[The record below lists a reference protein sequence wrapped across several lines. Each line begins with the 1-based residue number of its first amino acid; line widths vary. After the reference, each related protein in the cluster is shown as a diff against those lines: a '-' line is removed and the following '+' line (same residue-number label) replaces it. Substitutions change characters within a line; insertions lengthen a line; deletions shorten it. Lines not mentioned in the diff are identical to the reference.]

1 MKRTQQGVTL
11 IELMTVVVIVG
22 ILAAIAI
29 PSYQSSVSKSR
40 RADAT
45 GALLALGN
53 AMERH
58 FTENNNYC
66 DSAAGGTLVAN
77 CGTGTEDTGTPSIY
91 VIPTDTAKYYTITIS
106 SASTTSYTLSA
117 TPTGAQT
124 GNGILELTN
133 TGVRHWDRN
142 NDGDFL
148 DTNETTWD

>member
-1 MKRTQQGVTL
+1 MKLKQQGVTL
-11 IELMTVVVIVG
+11 IELLTVVVIVG
-22 ILAAIAI
+22 VLAAIAI
-29 PSYQSSVSKSR
+29 PSYQASVSKSR

-58 FTENNNYC
+58 YTENNNYC

-91 VIPTDTAKYYTITIS
+91 TIPIDTAKYYTIIIS
-106 SASTTSYTLSA
+106 AASTTSYTLRA
-117 TPTGAQT
+117 TPTGPQT
-124 GNGILELTN
+124 GNGVLELTN
-133 TGVRHWDRN
+133 TGVRRWDRN

-148 DTNETTWD
+148 DTDETQWD